1 MVLYDSAV
9 VGKMIA
15 VGWLAME
22 LEIRWALVLYDSAV
36 VGKKIVMTA
45 HMGKDDSGWLA
56 SYGIGDTL
64 SLGFL

>member
-36 VGKKIVMTA
+36 VGKTIAVSRPAMELEIR
-45 HMGKDDSGWLA
+45 WA
-56 SYGIGDTL
+56 SPQQ
-64 SLGFL
+64 S